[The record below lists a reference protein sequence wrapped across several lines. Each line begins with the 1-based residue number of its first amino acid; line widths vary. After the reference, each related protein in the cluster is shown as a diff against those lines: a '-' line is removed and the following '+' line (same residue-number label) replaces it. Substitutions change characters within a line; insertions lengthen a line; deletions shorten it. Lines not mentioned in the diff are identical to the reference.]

1 MQKYHRTRKG
11 TSQSLLKQS
20 YPSLSEPFRE
30 KLTNG
35 VTVIG
40 ESIPSVESIAVG
52 VWVNFGSRDEKK
64 DENGLTHL
72 IEHMVFK
79 GTEHFTA
86 EELVGTIEGRGG
98 YINAFTTKEY
108 SCYYAKVFKD
118 ELESTIRVLSDLV
131 IFPLFRK
138 SDLQNERKVVLT
150 EMQEVY
156 DDPEDWGMDFIEE
169 KIFQDNP
176 LSMPII
182 GKASTLR
189 SFEAEDLRKFHRKK
203 FTADRMV
210 ISIAGNFERSAL
222 MDLTHKYFSPL
233 PKSSRIF
240 IRNKPLSGRSHNC
253 TVRRDVGKQGHLIL
267 GAVAPGL
274 DDTRRYAASMVGVIL
289 GEGSSSRLYKSVR
302 EKDGLAYSIY
312 SYGSTYAD
320 TGVMGIYA
328 CTSIGDFA
336 RAEGRIHETIA
347 EFVKNGPTT
356 AEVRSAKAQ
365 LKAGIIFSLENL
377 WDRASLF
384 ARDEL
389 YYGAKTKF
397 SESLDS
403 IERVTEAEIS
413 EAANSLQR
421 ANLTSV
427 KILPNSARG
436 ITGRKKNSMSGRQTI
451 KAARRSRSV

>member
-1 MQKYHRTRKG
+1 MQKYHRTRKR
-11 TSQSLLKQS
+11 TSQSLLTSS

-30 KLTNG
+30 KLPNG

-52 VWVNFGSRDEKK
+52 LWVNFGSRDEKK
-64 DENGLTHL
+64 EENGLTHL

-108 SCYYAKVFKD
+108 SCYYAKVFRN
-118 ELESTIRVLSDLV
+118 ELEPTLSVLADLV
-131 IFPLFRK
+131 IHPLFRK

-169 KIFQDNP
+169 KIFRDSP

-182 GKASTLR
+182 GKGSTLR
-189 SFEAEDLRKFHRKK
+189 SFEADDLRRFHRKN
-203 FTADRMV
+203 FTADRIA
-210 ISIAGNFERSAL
+210 ISIAGNFEKPAL
-222 MDLTHKYFSPL
+222 MDLAYKYFSPL
-233 PKSSRIF
+233 AQSSRIF
-240 IRNKPLSGRSHNC
+240 IRNKPAAGRPHNC
-253 TVRRDVGKQGHLIL
+253 TIRRDVGKQGHLIL

-274 DDTRRYAASMVGVIL
+274 DDIRRYAASMVGVIL

-328 CTSIGDFA
+328 CTSTGDFS
-336 RAEGRIHETIA
+336 RAEKRIYETID
-347 EFVKNGPTT
+347 EFVRNGPTNE
-356 AEVRSAKAQ
+356 EVRRAKAQ

-397 SESLDS
+397 SESLES
-403 IERVTEAEIS
+403 IEKVTEAEIS
-413 EAANSLQR
+413 EAADSLQR
-421 ANLTSV
+421 GSLTSV

-436 ITGRKKNSMSGRQTI
+436 IAGRSKDSMPGRQTT
-451 KAARRSRSV
+451 KPVRRSRLV